1 MQTLELYKRDS
12 HTYTDGWADLDEW
25 THLGTAK
32 MLQPRMTEA
41 PNGYDEGGQYLA
53 KVIAPRQ
60 LKSLDISHAIA
71 DTIEGSSCRHD
82 HDCCGCPTTH
92 ASVKRTSAREYSV
105 FFRVFFNY

>member
-1 MQTLELYKRDS
+1 MQTLELYKRET
-12 HTYTDGWADLDEW
+12 HTYASGWSHLDDW
-25 THLGTAK
+25 QHLGTAK

-53 KVIAPRQ
+53 KVIAPRH
-60 LKSLDISHAIA
+60 LKNLDLSHAIA
-71 DTIEGSSCRHD
+71 DTIEGSSCTHE

-92 ASVKRTSAREYSV
+92 ARVTRTSAREYSV